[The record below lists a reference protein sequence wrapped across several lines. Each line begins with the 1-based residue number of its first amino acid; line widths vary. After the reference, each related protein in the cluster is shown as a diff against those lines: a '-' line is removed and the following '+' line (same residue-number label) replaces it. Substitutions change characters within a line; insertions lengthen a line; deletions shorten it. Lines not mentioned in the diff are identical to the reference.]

1 MYITSCTLQIDHMQ
15 ITCRSH
21 DILTMRS
28 VALLEGAQANIRQ
41 LPSLSLYT
49 CNIASTNVTVFPVPG
64 GPNTT

>member
-1 MYITSCTLQIDHMQ
+1 MQ
-15 ITCRSH
+15 ITSRSH

-41 LPSLSLYT
+41 LPSLNLYT